1 MADINQ
7 NSPEIIKIK
16 DFVKDDRLDD
26 AVKIIALYLGDSNQD
41 NYLNRLENIIEM
53 LLTLHGGRMVLRFLI
68 EQLIIDIPSL
78 LENLSKRDS
87 VLRYSFLLLLK
98 TLCENECDLF
108 LPHSEDL
115 LDSHDPNVREAAL
128 QLIIFMAGG
137 EIDIED
143 ESLVNKIV
151 FTLADEKDF
160 VVEKAIQALITIG
173 RRHPSLIT
181 KAVTNFVKEQPEN
194 EKLKTAVD
202 TVLKSVVTIEKIDE
216 LVEESHKEAILDEG
230 SLEKEKIERIDKELE
245 LKKKEIEIKIKKLEL
260 KEKEK
265 DLEDKIIQDREK
277 TLKLK
282 EGILEQETTV
292 GSELE
297 ILPKKVIKQLKKEE
311 TEIID
316 KELELKKK
324 EIEIKKKK
332 LELEEKEKDLE
343 EKIIQEREKT
353 LKLKEEILEQ
363 ETTVG
368 SELEILPKKVQKQL
382 KKEES
387 HIIDR
392 EIELKKKE
400 IEIKKKK
407 LELEFKEREIEELA
421 IQEKEKALK
430 IKEELIEKETE
441 LSNVEIELHQK
452 KIEEKEQ
459 RIMESELE
467 RAEEKIK
474 KLIDEE
480 PHNSDEDS

>member
-1 MADINQ
+1 MAESNQ
-7 NSPEIIKIK
+7 DNPEINKIRA
-16 DFVKDDRLDD
+16 FVKDDRLDD

-41 NYLNRLENIIEM
+41 NYLDRLEHIIEM
-53 LLTLHGGRMVLRFLI
+53 LLSLLGGRIVLRFLI
-68 EQLIIDIPSL
+68 EQLVIDIPSL

-115 LDSHDPNVREAAL
+115 LDSPDPNVREADL

-137 EIDIED
+137 ETDIED

-151 FTLADEKDF
+151 LTLADEKDF

-173 RRHPSLIT
+173 RKHPSLIT
-181 KAVTNFVKEQPEN
+181 KAVNNLVKEHPEN
-194 EKLKTAVD
+194 ENLKTAID
-202 TVLKSVVTIEKIDE
+202 TVLKSVVTVEKIDE
-216 LVEESHKEAILDEG
+216 LVEDSHKEAILDEA
-230 SLEKEKIERIDKELE
+230 SLEKE
-245 LKKKEIEIKIKKLEL
+245 EI
-260 KEKEK
+260 
-265 DLEDKIIQDREK
+265 
-277 TLKLK
+277 
-282 EGILEQETTV
+282 
-292 GSELE
+292 
-297 ILPKKVIKQLKKEE
+297 
-311 TEIID
+311 EIID

-343 EKIIQEREKT
+343 EKIIQEKEKT

-363 ETTVG
+363 EITVD
-368 SELEILPKKVQKQL
+368 SVELLPKKVKRQL

-387 HIIDR
+387 DILDK

-407 LELEFKEREIEELA
+407 LELEFKEQEIEEMA
-421 IQEKEKALK
+421 IQEKEKTLK
-430 IKEELIEKETE
+430 LKEELIEKETE
-441 LSNVEIELHQK
+441 LSIVEIELQQK

-459 RIMESELE
+459 KIMESELE
-467 RAEEKIK
+467 RAEEKI
-474 KLIDEE
+474 EE
-480 PHNSDEDS
+480 LKGENSDNFDEDS

>member
-1 MADINQ
+1 MAESNQ
-7 NSPEIIKIK
+7 DNPEIKKIRA
-16 DFVKDDRLDD
+16 FVKDDRLDD

-41 NYLNRLENIIEM
+41 NYLDRLEHIIEM
-53 LLTLHGGRMVLRFLI
+53 LLSLLGGRIVLRFLI
-68 EQLIIDIPSL
+68 EQLVIDIPSL

-115 LDSHDPNVREAAL
+115 LDSPDPNVREADL

-137 EIDIED
+137 ETDIED

-151 FTLADEKDF
+151 LTLADEKDF

-173 RRHPSLIT
+173 RKHPSLIT
-181 KAVTNFVKEQPEN
+181 KAVKNLVKEHPEN
-194 EKLKTAVD
+194 ENLKTAID
-202 TVLKSVVTIEKIDE
+202 TVLKSVVTVEKIDE
-216 LVEESHKEAILDEG
+216 LVEDSHKEAILDEA
-230 SLEKEKIERIDKELE
+230 SLEKE
-245 LKKKEIEIKIKKLEL
+245 EI
-260 KEKEK
+260 
-265 DLEDKIIQDREK
+265 
-277 TLKLK
+277 
-282 EGILEQETTV
+282 
-292 GSELE
+292 
-297 ILPKKVIKQLKKEE
+297 
-311 TEIID
+311 EIID

-343 EKIIQEREKT
+343 EKIIQEKEKT

-363 ETTVG
+363 EITVD
-368 SELEILPKKVQKQL
+368 SVELIPKKVKRQL

-387 HIIDR
+387 DILDK

-407 LELEFKEREIEELA
+407 LELEFKEQEIEEMA
-421 IQEKEKALK
+421 IQEKEKTLK
-430 IKEELIEKETE
+430 LKEELIEKETE
-441 LSNVEIELHQK
+441 LSIVEIELQQK

-459 RIMESELE
+459 KIMESELE
-467 RAEEKIK
+467 RAEEKI
-474 KLIDEE
+474 EE
-480 PHNSDEDS
+480 LKGDNSDNFDEDS